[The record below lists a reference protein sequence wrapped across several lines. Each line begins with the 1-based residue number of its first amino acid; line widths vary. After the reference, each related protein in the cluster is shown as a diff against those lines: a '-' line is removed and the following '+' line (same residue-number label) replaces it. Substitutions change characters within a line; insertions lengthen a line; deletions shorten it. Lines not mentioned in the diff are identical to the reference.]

1 MDGSLRRTISTL
13 APREG
18 SDFFLVSNHLLGNI
32 STLAPREGSDA
43 ASEEELRALEI
54 STLAPREGSDVLAE
68 TEVSSYAGF
77 QPSLPARGAT
87 AKTTKNY
94 FGIFAKQRKNNLTF
108 NKISDFLLFHSF

>member
-1 MDGSLRRTISTL
+1 MALL
-13 APREG
+13 FFYFNPRSPRGERLQPA
-18 SDFFLVSNHLLGNI
+18 FIVLLGN
-32 STLAPREGSDA
+32 
-43 ASEEELRALEI
+43 
-54 STLAPREGSDVLAE
+54 V
-68 TEVSSYAGF
+68 F

>member
-1 MDGSLRRTISTL
+1 MTWDTWPKIFIISTL

-18 SDFFLVSNHLLGNI
+18 SDQAAYDYLKELV
-32 STLAPREGSDA
+32 E
-43 ASEEELRALEI
+43 
-54 STLAPREGSDVLAE
+54 
-68 TEVSSYAGF
+68 F

>member
-1 MDGSLRRTISTL
+1 MTWDTWPKIFIISTL

-18 SDFFLVSNHLLGNI
+18 SDQAAYDYLKELVEFQPSLPARGA
-32 STLAPREGSDA
+32 TTPPGTAELAGR
-43 ASEEELRALEI
+43 
-54 STLAPREGSDVLAE
+54 
-68 TEVSSYAGF
+68 F